1 MKRILN
7 SRTARLATGI
17 GVALALLNLAG
28 CPTDDIAR
36 DPNSPTPAETGTNS
50 TEQPQDQSKPGAPDE
65 GGDPDESDTQTPP
78 DGVALDRLQ
87 KESAARP
94 VVVLEAS
101 IPAVVEARVPIPDA
115 TSGDA
120 VLGAI
125 SYFDKFKDLYRL
137 IEPASQLYLVRAEE
151 DADGQHL
158 FFGQQQDGV
167 VVFGAELAIHL
178 SGGFVVGTNGRYLP
192 TIPAFGEEMLAGES
206 AQIIAAAHIGVYVE
220 NAEGVPSKLFFNERL
235 LGGPTDRTRVVWK
248 VAVRGSCGQPAGCE
262 LRQFLVDAH
271 TGEVVWEINLSLQC
285 DKDFDFQ
292 TANNSFSN
300 TCWAGPFETDDDY
313 WFDEDGV
320 WCGFFAGCAEPDA
333 EGQAAYDAAH
343 RTYDYFASTFG
354 RCGWDGNDAQLE
366 AYVHAQLRDGNGTL
380 MTNASYDRGCDH
392 LKFSDRMVTADI
404 FAHEYTH
411 AVTRWTAGLG
421 NTFMQGAIN
430 EHYSDVF
437 AAVITNDWLI
447 GEGSAVGAIRNM
459 ANPSAAPFNHPDH
472 NLAGQDSSGT
482 GYRNLP
488 NTVAGD
494 SGGVHINNGI
504 LNKAAF
510 LISDGGAHKG
520 YSITGIGRDKMAR
533 LYYAVL
539 TSRLTSNGTFN
550 DVRNLTV
557 AVAREWAQGGNRNG
571 FTMRDVCSVI
581 NAFAAVGLGTRDLD
595 CDGFDDAEDA
605 DDDADY
611 VPDFRDNCPT
621 IKNPGQE
628 DNDGDGV
635 GDPCDIDDDND
646 TVPDNRDNCRFTRNP
661 DQSDRDGDGVGDV
674 CDNCP
679 DYSVLIPTGGGGAGG
694 FRRYADPDQTD
705 TDRDGQGNLCDD
717 DDDNDGIPDAR
728 DNCPTVRNA
737 DQFDSDGNGVGLA
750 CDAPEQ
756 ERYRRE
762 DTPDPRNW
770 SKIKL
775 CAGGCPNWFMTRYES
790 VINVTLPYRA
800 VPAIVDRF
808 GTIVGKA
815 RAQVDND
822 GSISWSFNFHP
833 RTEMRYV
840 FPAAATKFVNGL
852 PRENGQAVLEASPYF
867 LRLHATDEMGNVA
880 DVEPYNLTVQPIQ
893 R

>member
-1 MKRILN
+1 MKQILN
-7 SRTARLATGI
+7 SRTARLTAAV
-17 GVALALLNLAG
+17 GVALALLNLGG
-28 CPTDDIAR
+28 CPSEETSR
-36 DPNSPTPAETGTNS
+36 DPNSPTPSETNS
-50 TEQPQDQSKPGAPDE
+50 NSSEQGQTKPGSTDDSSE
-65 GGDPDESDTQTPP
+65 TEESSLQTPP
-78 DGVALDRLQ
+78 DGIALDQLQ
-87 KESAARP
+87 KESVTRA
-94 VVVLEAS
+94 VVVLEQS
-101 IPAVVEARVPIPDA
+101 MPAIVEAGVPIPDA
-115 TSGDA
+115 SSGDS

-125 SYFDKFKDLYRL
+125 SYFDKFKDLYHL

-151 DADGQHL
+151 DEDGQHL

-178 SGGFVVGTNGRYLP
+178 SGGLVVGTNGRYLP
-192 TIPAFGEEMLAGES
+192 VIPVFGQEMLGGDS
-206 AQIIAAAHIGVYVE
+206 AQIIAAASIGVYVE
-220 NAEGVPSKLFFNERL
+220 NAEGVPVKMYFNERL

-248 VAVRGSCGQPAGCE
+248 VAVRGNCAQPGGCG

-271 TGEVVWEINLSLQC
+271 TGEVVWEINLSHEC
-285 DKDFDFQ
+285 DKDFDIQ

-320 WCGFFAGCAEPDA
+320 WCGFFAGCARPDA
-333 EGQAAYDAAH
+333 EGYTAYYAAH
-343 RTYDYFASTFG
+343 QVYDYYANTFG
-354 RCGWDGNDAQLE
+354 RCGWDGGDAQLE
-366 AYVHAQLRDGNGTL
+366 AYVHAQLRDGNGTV

-421 NTFMQGAIN
+421 STFAQGAIN

-437 AAVITNDWLI
+437 AAVITNDWII
-447 GEGSAVGAIRNM
+447 GEGSALGTIRNM
-459 ANPSAAPFNHPDH
+459 SNPSAAPFNHPDH
-472 NLAGQDSSGT
+472 MQAAQDTSGT

-510 LISDGGAHKG
+510 LISDGGTHKG
-520 YSITGIGRDKMAR
+520 FNITGIGRDKMAR
-533 LYYAVL
+533 LYYTVL
-539 TSRLTSNGTFN
+539 TSRLTSNATFN

-571 FTMRDVCSVI
+571 FTMKNVCSVI
-581 NAFAAVGLGTRDLD
+581 NAFAAVGLGTQDLD
-595 CDGFDDAEDA
+595 CDGWDDNEDA

-611 VPDFRDNCPT
+611 VPDSRDNCPN

-628 DNDGDGV
+628 DNDGDGI
-635 GDPCDIDDDND
+635 GDACDTDDDND
-646 TVPDNRDNCRFTRNP
+646 GVPDNRDNCRFTRNA

-679 DYSVLIPTGGGGAGG
+679 DYSVLLPVGGGTRVD

-705 TDRDGQGNLCDD
+705 TDHDGLGNLCDD
-717 DDDNDGIPDAR
+717 DDDNDGIPDVR
-728 DNCPTVRNA
+728 DNCPTVPNPNQA
-737 DQFDSDGNGVGLA
+737 DIDQNGIGLA
-750 CDAPEQ
+750 CDAQEQ
-756 ERYRRE
+756 AIFGQAV
-762 DTPDPRNW
+762 TPDPKNW
-770 SKIKL
+770 FKLKL
-775 CAGGCPNWFMTRYES
+775 CAGGCPNWFMTRYDS

-800 VPAIVDRF
+800 VPAIVDSY
-808 GTIVGKA
+808 GTVVGKA
-815 RAQVDND
+815 RQQTDND
-822 GSISWSFNFHP
+822 GSVSWSFDFRP

-840 FPAAATKFVNGL
+840 FPAAASKFVNGL

-867 LRLHATDEMGNVA
+867 LRLHSTDEMGNV
-880 DVEPYNLTVQPIQ
+880 VEVQPYNLTVQPIQ